1 MISSTIDRQFAICKK
16 HSSGEQTQKPFCVS
30 STDPFGS
37 GPPHTWHTNS
47 LDGRRSLLTCHN
59 DVKRT
64 GEPPWPEHFFK
75 RKARHGRK
83 QRPRTR
89 NPDEAARPPAYG
101 QPVFKRRYV
110 TQNGRHD
117 AIVCCFSRTPP
128 ILTQN
133 FDNVRIFLVVLN
145 VTTQKPSSRL
155 SYIAIVRTLSQF
167 HARYRCLRDQSA
179 RPMRESRQLT
189 KCHFGWEARGQR
201 PILLDA
207 VRRLPRN
214 SHRPLQQPL
223 FARLQHGVHG
233 VVDTELLVGCV
244 GMALHGGDSQT
255 RLLGYLGSA
264 QTTRQQS
271 QHARLLAG

>member
-1 MISSTIDRQFAICKK
+1 MA
-16 HSSGEQTQKPFCVS
+16 HE
-30 STDPFGS
+30 
-37 GPPHTWHTNS
+37 
-47 LDGRRSLLTCHN
+47 LARRPSELLTCHN

-117 AIVCCFSRTPP
+117 AIVCCFSRTPS

-201 PILLDA
+201 PIL
-207 VRRLPRN
+207 
-214 SHRPLQQPL
+214 
-223 FARLQHGVHG
+223 
-233 VVDTELLVGCV
+233 
-244 GMALHGGDSQT
+244 
-255 RLLGYLGSA
+255 
-264 QTTRQQS
+264 
-271 QHARLLAG
+271 